1 MTWLLLIVMF
11 WSVIAGLLGW
21 WASAWI
27 PPTTIPSPAS
37 SLNVLPVMLMLLAPR
52 PVPLAVASASWPTPR
67 PTSPRSVNVSPLKV
81 MPVAAETC
89 TAAGI
94 WSQSCR
100 VASNSWQPL
109 KQPPKEGCDQVPVMN
124 APFCWSAYPLGLLGP
139 SQVVPVNVTLVKL
152 RPDTGLL

>member
-1 MTWLLLIVMF
+1 MVMF

-21 WASAWI
+21 WALAWT

-37 SLNVLPVMLMLLAPR
+37 SLNVVPVMVMLLVPR
-52 PVPLAVASASWPTPR
+52 PVPLALASASCPTPR

-94 WSQSCR
+94 WSQSFL
-100 VASNSWQPL
+100 VASKNWQPL
-109 KQPPKEGCDQVPVMN
+109 KQLPNEGCDQVPAMN
-124 APFCWSAYPLGLLGP
+124 APFCWSAYPLGPLGP
-139 SQVVPVNVTLVKL
+139 SHVVPVNVTLLKL
-152 RPDTGLL
+152 RPE